1 MSRVNHSSMTD
12 QKLKRYVLEHRD
24 NNEAFYVHA
33 DCSRATS
40 RLITIASTNPN
51 REDKL
56 VVKMRRNNQ
65 NRTESLRVE
74 LETSTLA

>member
-12 QKLKRYVLEHRD
+12 QKSKRYVLEHRD

-33 DCSRATS
+33 DCPRSTS
-40 RLITIASTNPN
+40 RLITIASTNPK
-51 REDKL
+51 REAK
-56 VVKMRRNNQ
+56 VVAKMRRNNQ

-74 LETSTLA
+74 L